1 MKVKPYSFLVFFLAS
16 SCSNIGS
23 TLLPYDRIT
32 YNEALQS
39 SDTQQELLNI
49 VRLRYSDP
57 PYFLT
62 VNNVVSQ
69 FSLSRDASVSVSNN
83 LPPPPIL
90 ATGNAGT
97 SFSESPTITYTP
109 LQGEQ
114 FITRLLTPIDLSV
127 IYMLLRSG
135 WGINHVFRVLVQQIG
150 SVENAVIASRSTSGR
165 IPHFETFLKL
175 GLALRE
181 LQYHDELKISS
192 SKRND
197 EFAIKIRINHY
208 SKLNA
213 RQRAI
218 LARMDVTAQEPY
230 FWLVSHLSRKPHDV
244 YLQTRTVLGLL
255 NYLSKGVDIPP
266 EDIANKQ
273 APMTYYKNGTPFDWH
288 RVTVGMMRVH
298 TSNLRPTN
306 DYASIQY
313 RHHWFY
319 IPNDDFESKETLN
332 LMAIIMGI
340 YSGEI
345 KTFQPVFT
353 VS

>member
-1 MKVKPYSFLVFFLAS
+1 MKAKRYSLLVFFLAS

-49 VRLRYSDP
+49 VRLRYSDA

-69 FSLSRDASVSVSNN
+69 FSLSRDASVNVSNN
-83 LPPPPIL
+83 LPPPSIL

-114 FITRLLTPIDLSV
+114 FVTRLLTPIDLSV
-127 IYMLLRSG
+127 LYMLLRSG
-135 WGINHVFRVLVQQIG
+135 WGINHVFRVLIQQMG
-150 SVENAVIASRSTSGR
+150 AVENAVIASRSTSSR
-165 IPHFETFLKL
+165 IPKFEKFLSL
-175 GLALRE
+175 GIALRT
-181 LQYHDELKISS
+181 LQHNDDLKISS
-192 SKRND
+192 SKRNKA
-197 EFAIKIRINHY
+197 FAIKMRITHF
-208 SKLNA
+208 SRLTP

-218 LARMDVTAQEPY
+218 LAKVDVSAEEPY
-230 FWLVSHLSRKPHDV
+230 FWLVSHYSTEPHDV
-244 YLQTRTVLGLL
+244 YVQTRTVLGLL
-255 NYLSKGVDIPP
+255 NYLSKGVDLPP
-266 EDIANKQ
+266 EDIAKKQ
-273 APMTYYKNGTPFDWH
+273 APMTYYRNGTLFDWH
-288 RVTVGMMRVH
+288 RVTIGMMRVH

-306 DYASIQY
+306 DYVSIQY
-313 RHHWFY
+313 KHHWFY

-345 KTFQPVFT
+345 KSFQPVFT